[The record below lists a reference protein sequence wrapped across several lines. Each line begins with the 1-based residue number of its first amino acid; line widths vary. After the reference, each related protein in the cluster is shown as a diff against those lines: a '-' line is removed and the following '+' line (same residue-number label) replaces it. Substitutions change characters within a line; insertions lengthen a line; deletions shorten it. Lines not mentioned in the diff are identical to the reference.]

1 MLLGKIKL
9 YDVAKEL
16 NLTSKEVLEIAKKL
30 NIEAKSH
37 LSSID
42 EADANK
48 IKESVKN
55 LTAKKPEKKMNQEK
69 TKKEEKNDSPVI
81 IRREV
86 IINDEANVQKEQV
99 KKDVEQGFLNEKE
112 IDQLINENE
121 KKLNDK
127 INELLKAV
135 FE

>member
-1 MLLGKIKL
+1 MIKVNKGKIYL
-9 YDVAKEL
+9 EGARPLIRAEL
-16 NLTSKEVLEIAKKL
+16 STLIYSL
-30 NIEAKSH
+30 
-37 LSSID
+37 
-42 EADANK
+42 
-48 IKESVKN
+48 
-55 LTAKKPEKKMNQEK
+55 
-69 TKKEEKNDSPVI
+69 
-81 IRREV
+81 
-86 IINDEANVQKEQV
+86 INDGILTKEQV